1 MEINSF
7 GSHWFYKRR
16 KKLIYGSYEQK
27 VNGEGEFWGN
37 GMQQTK
43 EGGFSTFLFIDLEC
57 YVLIILFLLRP
68 RERIDW
74 FS

>member
-27 VNGEGEFWGN
+27 VNGEGQFWAN
-37 GMQQTK
+37 GMQQNK
-43 EGGFSTFLFIDLEC
+43 ERGFSTF
-57 YVLIILFLLRP
+57 YLLT
-68 RERIDW
+68 W
-74 FS
+74 SAMY